1 MWSALFPIVFLV
13 LWLTVLVLMA
23 AGASATMH
31 KGRWRAHRV
40 DTGLVWFESDLGRFG
55 FPNAKTFA
63 VQHQHQPERRMP
75 LTDVVAVRFDY
86 QELHSRQAL
95 EAVGVQ
101 LWPRQ
106 HWPRQLDRYDVALV
120 TAAGDVPIFLAGQ
133 VFVTAPVGGSL
144 VRLMVEWLDAWG
156 LVPDVE
162 AHARAVVNA
171 LQEEFARR
179 GHPVRLA

>member
-1 MWSALFPIVFLV
+1 MPALLVVFWIAVIVLLAAV
-13 LWLTVLVLMA
+13 PSTTTHRGLWRV
-23 AGASATMH
+23 
-31 KGRWRAHRV
+31 HRT
-40 DTGLVWFESDLGRFG
+40 DTGLVWFDSDLGRFG
-55 FPNAKTFA
+55 FPHANTFA

-95 EAVGVQ
+95 EAMGVQ

-144 VRLMVEWLDAWG
+144 GRLMVEWLDAWG